1 MRAQLL
7 PGTRAISEMWKAHD
21 CLKDEGYIRLTVN
34 HCLNF
39 VDPDTGVHSQRN
51 ENTWRGFKRS
61 MLRTGTSKDLFQSYL
76 KERLWRQHYGDDPFA
91 KTLSSISPTYMKYA
105 KMREYCSSIVPLYAL
120 FVM

>member
-61 MLRTGTSKDLFQSYL
+61 MLRTGTSKDLFDSYL
-76 KERLWRQHYGDDPFA
+76 QEHREPSHPF
-91 KTLSSISPTYMKYA
+91 
-105 KMREYCSSIVPLYAL
+105 
-120 FVM
+120 